1 LSASE
6 RVLRARIKRKVIALA
21 VVERAKKKQSARIAN
36 IKEGDAN
43 TKFFHLRMN
52 ARRRKNYI
60 QRLKNDRGCDEG

>member
-6 RVLRARIKRKVIALA
+6 RVLRARLKRKVIALA
-21 VVERAKKKQSARIAN
+21 VVERARKKQSSWIAN

-52 ARRRKNYI
+52 A
-60 QRLKNDRGCDEG
+60 